1 MNYRINLNPANPLRG
16 PCHDLIGFGALTA
29 LGASLPATVAVTD
42 ALTGKYMPNGPTN
55 CIADADDELNG
66 PGAKDAAA
74 MKQLM
79 GGDDSAL
86 NELMNRHAD
95 RLFHYLLRSLQNEED
110 AADLAQET
118 FVRVYQNR
126 DRFDPQQN
134 FSTWLYAIASNLVRN
149 RYRWRSRHPQV
160 ALDALD
166 EAGGADRS
174 TFLKDGHASPAEEL
188 QTDELA
194 GTIRKAVAELP
205 EDLRLVIILSEYED
219 RSNAE
224 IAQILHCTSKA
235 VEMRLYR
242 ARHQLRQKLEAVK
255 EEI

>member
-1 MNYRINLNPANPLRG
+1 MNGNTTLSRINPFGWLSEYPIGNGPIICPAVTPSPKDSFQGNESLNPLL
-16 PCHDLIGFGALTA
+16 D
-29 LGASLPATVAVTD
+29 SAVECT
-42 ALTGKYMPNGPTN
+42 
-55 CIADADDELNG
+55 ADADAEKAG
-66 PGAKDAAA
+66 PAANDVAA
-74 MKQLM
+74 MMRLM
-79 GGDDSAL
+79 GGDDFAL
-86 NELMNRHAD
+86 NELMDRHAD
-95 RLFHYLLRSLQNEED
+95 RLFHYLLRSLQNQED
-110 AADLAQET
+110 AVDLAQET
-118 FVRVYQNR
+118 FVRVYQHR
-126 DRFDPQQN
+126 DQFDPKQN

-205 EDLRLVIILSEYED
+205 EDLRLVIILSEYEE

-224 IAQILHCTSKA
+224 IAQILNCTSKA

-242 ARHQLRQKLEAVK
+242 ARHHLRQKLEAVK
-255 EEI
+255 EDI